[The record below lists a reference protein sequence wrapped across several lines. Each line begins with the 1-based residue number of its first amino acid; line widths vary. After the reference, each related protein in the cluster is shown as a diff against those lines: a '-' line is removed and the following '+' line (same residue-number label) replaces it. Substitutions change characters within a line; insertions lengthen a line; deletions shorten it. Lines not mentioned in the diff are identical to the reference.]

1 MWCSPIFCESGGPF
15 LSTVAI
21 QLHDAP
27 VSCRCSHFHMEV
39 HFFFHPQN
47 RTTPQETLKE
57 LAQHCDEFLVH
68 AVDVEGKMSGIEEP
82 LVEVLATS
90 PIPVTCPRS
99 CWTRDGLDPAT
110 EALDPSWRRLVEREV
125 MLSKVKLKTYIRE
138 LWASSRFL
146 YLSNLIDIF
155 CNGEE
160 WSGNVKICPEDT
172 YIKHTLMIQAQ

>member
-1 MWCSPIFCESGGPF
+1 LLETEGLLAQKQEGFPIEIDQRISAVHTSAFSSCSVAEKIGHDVMFSDLCESGGPF

-138 LWASSRFL
+138 L
-146 YLSNLIDIF
+146 
-155 CNGEE
+155 
-160 WSGNVKICPEDT
+160 
-172 YIKHTLMIQAQ
+172 